1 MRNAVAFEWKFFVY
15 FFPGREAERKKE
27 KRTEVIEGHS
37 ADDF

>member
-1 MRNAVAFEWKFFVY
+1 MRNAVAFEWKFCV
-15 FFPGREAERKKE
+15 FFPWAGSGKKKE